1 VAQLTRAVELED
13 ALPYMEPPFSYM
25 PMRHGLGA
33 ALLAAGKA
41 DEAER
46 VYREDLKRIPNN
58 GWSLFGLAQALRA
71 QGADA
76 AAREVTE
83 RFNAAWVRADV
94 KLASSRF

>member
-1 VAQLTRAVELED
+1 MHRFMLL
-13 ALPYMEPPFSYM
+13 L
-25 PMRHGLGA
+25 GLGA

-41 DEAER
+41 GEAER
-46 VYREDLKRIPNN
+46 VYREDLKRSPNN

-83 RFNAAWVRADV
+83 RFNVAWVRADV
-94 KLASSRF
+94 KVSSSRF